1 MVIKT
6 RGRECHWHLEGRE
19 QGCYSTFYKAQDS
32 SPQQRRTLPK
42 ISARQKS
49 LGGAALKICR
59 SRLQLHCHVQGKGSR
74 NTLEARLE
82 DLRKILRNLNEF
94 SDRIKFVL

>member
-42 ISARQKS
+42 ISARQKKP
-49 LGGAALKICR
+49 GWGC
-59 SRLQLHCHVQGKGSR
+59 
-74 NTLEARLE
+74 TE
-82 DLRKILRNLNEF
+82 DLQVSSSAAPSCTGQGEQEHSGSQVRGPQEDTEE
-94 SDRIKFVL
+94 S